1 MYFWNMNID
10 IVAGTNIIISVGLC
24 VDYSAHMAHSF
35 LTKTGTRSVRSFIYL
50 VFCRLWK

>member
-35 LTKTGTRSVRSFIYL
+35 LTKTGTGSVKSSIYL
-50 VFCRLWK
+50 VSSRLRK